1 MIQSPTML
9 NHTSRKGI
17 IWLAAAVLVLSG
29 CNLTAQV
36 TQERISFDHE
46 NIPILSQEDK
56 HYLITVAHTA
66 VSDFFSGKVEAEHTW
81 PAHYDSVNNTVFVA
95 FRLQGKKKGSWSA
108 REKNLAKSIYVAT
121 QRTLKDHRYDGSIK
135 EEDISE
141 LKIEVFI
148 LGKNHPYSNAYEPGI
163 HGLRFKKGSNVAI
176 YYNDVAIELNN
187 NTEKLLE
194 NLCKKA
200 KLPADCA
207 GDPNVEK
214 YIFRTLHFG
223 TTHLSP
229 EIVTFYR
236 SNTPALEV
244 NSTKDRIQQSLD
256 LAIVWL
262 RDILK
267 KNGTFEYLYN
277 PSNEKYSDK
286 NTIPRQLMA
295 STVLA
300 KFSQGNPNYLDAH
313 RKNLNY
319 IFDNWYREDGDKG
332 YIYRNKWS
340 SLGSNSLAIRTL
352 SYSPLF
358 DEYKDKADKLANT
371 IMAMQH
377 EDGSFDAFYAYTGI
391 VDNEKWHLAYSSGVA
406 ILGMSE
412 LYERTKEQSYLE
424 TARKAQD
431 FYLVEY
437 VDKIDENYYPG
448 YVPWHTMSLSTL
460 FKITGDEKYIA
471 PIFTINDKLIEM
483 QNTDGRPYM
492 DYLGSFSDPKIKGYQ
507 VPHSPTNAVIV
518 EGLAY
523 AYELA
528 RDTGDVTR
536 TEKYRKSVL
545 LGAHNLMNLQFVG
558 ANMYYMPKSERAEWG
573 IHYGP
578 YDNRIRVDNVQH
590 TIDAFTKI
598 LEENVP
604 TT

>member
-1 MIQSPTML
+1 MILSPTML
-9 NHTSRKGI
+9 KYTSKEGI
-17 IWLAAAVLVLSG
+17 VWLAAVVLVLSG

-36 TQERISFDHE
+36 TQDNISFDNE
-46 NIPILSQEDK
+46 AIPILSQEDK
-56 HYLITVAHTA
+56 HYFITVAQTS

-81 PAHYDSVNNTVFVA
+81 PARYDGVNNTVFIA

-108 REKNLAKSIYVAT
+108 RENNLASSIYIAT
-121 QRTLKDHRYDGSIK
+121 QRTLKDQRYNGSI
-135 EEDISE
+135 EEKDIPN
-141 LKIEVFI
+141 LKIEMFI
-148 LGKNHPYSNAYEPGI
+148 LGKNHPYNSTYEPGI
-163 HGLRFKKGSNVAI
+163 HGIKFKKGNKVAV
-176 YYNDVAIELNN
+176 YYNDVAIELNH
-187 NTEKLLE
+187 NTAKLLE
-194 NLCKKA
+194 SLCKKA
-200 KLPADCA
+200 KLPEDCA

-236 SNTPALEV
+236 GNTPALEV
-244 NSTKDRIQQSLD
+244 NSTKDRIQKSLD
-256 LAIVWL
+256 LAFVWFK
-262 RDILK
+262 RHIK
-267 KNGTFEYLYN
+267 KNGTFEYIYN

-295 STVLA
+295 SVVLA
-300 KFSQGNPNYLDAH
+300 KLSQDNPNYLDTH

-332 YIYRNKWS
+332 YIYNNKWS
-340 SLGSNSLAIRTL
+340 SLGSNSMAIRAL

-371 IMAMQH
+371 IMSMQH
-377 EDGSFDAFYAYTGI
+377 EDGSFDAFYAYTGT
-391 VDNEKWHLAYSSGVA
+391 VNNENWHLAYSSGGA

-424 TARKAQD
+424 TAHKAQD

-492 DYLGSFSDPKIKGYQ
+492 DYLGSFFNPKIKGYQ
-507 VPHSPTNAVIV
+507 IPYSTTNAVIV

-523 AYELA
+523 AYEIA
-528 RDTGDVTR
+528 RDAGDVAR
-536 TEKYRKSVL
+536 TEKYRNSVL
-545 LGAHNLMNLQFVG
+545 LGAHNLMNLQFAG
-558 ANMYYMPKSERAEWG
+558 PNMYYMQKPERAEG
-573 IHYGP
+573 GFHYNA
-578 YDNRIRVDNVQH
+578 YDNRIRIDAIQH

-598 LEENVP
+598 IALELTE
-604 TT
+604 